1 MSKQNS
7 NFDLGKLIKT
17 IRLENNWKCDY
28 QRIWIK
34 SKTADATVKG
44 PSKKSIITNTTIK
57 ISILREPLAT
67 ACFKPLLTVMIPI

>member
-1 MSKQNS
+1 MSTNQLDQN
-7 NFDLGKLIKT
+7 NQITGT
-17 IRLENNWKCDY
+17 H

-67 ACFKPLLTVMIPI
+67 DCFKPLLTVMIPI